1 MNEGSRRAKPLPYG
15 RQTIEADDIAAVTRV
30 LQSDWLTCGPSVTEF
45 ESNFASFV
53 ESKHAVAVN
62 SGTAALHCAMHAIGI
77 TAGDEVIVPAISF
90 AATANCVVYQGGHP
104 VFSDVDPRSLL
115 IDPIDIERLIT
126 PKTRAIIAVD
136 YAGQPC
142 DYDALRSICDEH
154 QLWLVADACHSVGAS
169 YHGRP
174 CGSLADLTAFSFHP
188 VKSMTTGEGGMTT
201 TDNPEFSQKMRQ
213 FRNHGIVQDFRQ
225 RESNGQWEYDI
236 REIGFNYRI
245 SDFQCALGTTQLQK
259 LPGWLDRRRQIAE
272 RYTSQFA
279 ECRHI
284 QPLEV
289 QAHVEHAYHLY
300 VVRLGSGQSHALRAN
315 VFQRLRSIGINVNVH
330 YRPIYLHSFYRERF
344 GYKAGLC
351 PNAESVY
358 GQILSLPVFPGM
370 TNEDVDFVVEELLAA
385 TANASSVAA

>member
-15 RQTIEADDIAAVTRV
+15 RQTIAADDIAAVTRV
-30 LQSDWLTCGPSVTEF
+30 LQSDWLTCGPSVAEF

-53 ESKHAVAVN
+53 DSKHAVAVN

-90 AATANCVVYQGGHP
+90 AATANCVVYQGGRP
-104 VFSDVDPRSLL
+104 VFSDVDPRTLL
-115 IDPIDIERLIT
+115 IDPADIERLIT

-154 QLWLVADACHSVGAS
+154 RLWLVADACHSVGAS

-174 CGSLADLTAFSFHP
+174 CGSLTDLTAFSFHP
-188 VKSMTTGEGGMTT
+188 VKSMTTGEGGMVT

-225 RESNGQWEYDI
+225 RESVVQWEYDI

-245 SDFQCALGTTQLQK
+245 SDFQCALGTSQLQK
-259 LPGWLDRRRQIAE
+259 LPGWIDRRRQIAE

-284 QPLEV
+284 QPLAV
-289 QAHVEHAYHLY
+289 QSYSEHAYHLY
-300 VVRLGSGQSHALRAN
+300 VVRLGSGQSPAMRAN

-344 GYKAGLC
+344 GYNAGLC

-358 GQILSLPVFPGM
+358 GQILSLPVFPSM
-370 TNEDVDFVVEELLAA
+370 TDADVDFVVEELLAA
-385 TANASSVAA
+385 TATASSIAA